1 VSPATDRPHGHEVA
15 VHVEDLTVRY
25 REAAALWDVDIDVP
39 VGVLAGIVG
48 PNGAGKSTLLK
59 SIVGLLAPSA
69 GHVRVFGRH
78 FREVRRRVAY
88 VPQRSAV
95 DWDFPTTVLDVVMMG
110 RYAHLGWFR
119 RPGARER
126 TLAGEALSRLG
137 LDGLADRQIGELSG
151 GQQQRVFLARALV
164 QDADLYLMDEP
175 LAGVDAP
182 TERTI
187 IATWHD
193 LRSRGKTV
201 VVVHHDLQTVSSTF
215 DWLALVNVR
224 LVAAGPVQEVFT
236 AERLRAAYGGQ
247 VAIVSAEAPA
257 STEGPASAEAP
268 ASTEAAASAEG
279 AASAEAPASTDREAG
294 AGNEPSAGEAGAA
307 AGPGAASGPRPGA
320 TR

>member
-1 VSPATDRPHGHEVA
+1 MSPATDVAHGADVA

-25 REAAALWDVDIDVP
+25 REAPALWDVDVDVP
-39 VGVLAGIVG
+39 HGVLAGIVG

-59 SIVGLLAPSA
+59 SIVGLLTPSA
-69 GHVRVFGRH
+69 GHVRVFGRP

-95 DWDFPTTVLDVVMMG
+95 DWDFPTTVHDVVMMG

-119 RPGARER
+119 RPGATER
-126 TLAGEALSRLG
+126 RMAHAALERLG
-137 LDGLADRQIGELSG
+137 LDDLSGRQIGELSG

-182 TERTI
+182 TERSI
-187 IATWHD
+187 IAIWHE
-193 LRSRGKTV
+193 LRAQGKTV

-224 LVAAGPVQEVFT
+224 LVAAGPVAAVFT
-236 AERLRAAYGGQ
+236 AEHLRAAYGGQ
-247 VAIVSAEAPA
+247 VALVSAE
-257 STEGPASAEAP
+257 SATPLAEP
-268 ASTEAAASAEG
+268 QAAT
-279 AASAEAPASTDREAG
+279 PPT
-294 AGNEPSAGEAGAA
+294 PSV
-307 AGPGAASGPRPGA
+307 PR
-320 TR
+320 